1 MSYNH
6 KIIDQKYHLKG
17 LVNDDVCKKLIQFY
31 EEKKHMTESE
41 ESYKFNEDKVITD
54 NFNCLTISKY
64 KDNMGF
70 QGPYEIIV
78 NHIRKVVANYEV
90 FIRNTLCPN
99 FKNVFFTNTRNIR
112 ILKYNVG
119 QHIKDHSDIDEYIR
133 GSLTINLNDNYE
145 GGEFRFF
152 GGKERVKLSAG
163 EAMIFPAEPIW
174 IHGTEP
180 ITKGSRYSINCF
192 LRMDDGAGQ

>member
-1 MSYNH
+1 M
-6 KIIDQKYHLKG
+6 
-17 LVNDDVCKKLIQFY
+17 
-31 EEKKHMTESE
+31 
-41 ESYKFNEDKVITD
+41 
-54 NFNCLTISKY
+54 
-64 KDNMGF
+64 
-70 QGPYEIIV
+70 
-78 NHIRKVVANYEV
+78 
-90 FIRNTLCPN
+90 
-99 FKNVFFTNTRNIR
+99 
-112 ILKYNVG
+112 KYNVG

-180 ITKGSRYSINCF
+180 ITKGSRYSIICF

>member
-1 MSYNH
+1 
-6 KIIDQKYHLKG
+6 
-17 LVNDDVCKKLIQFY
+17 
-31 EEKKHMTESE
+31 
-41 ESYKFNEDKVITD
+41 
-54 NFNCLTISKY
+54 
-64 KDNMGF
+64 MGF

-78 NHIRKVVANYEV
+78 NYIRKVVANYEV

-180 ITKGSRYSINCF
+180 I
-192 LRMDDGAGQ
+192 RMDDGAGQWVPLLV

>member
-1 MSYNH
+1 M
-6 KIIDQKYHLKG
+6 G
-17 LVNDDVCKKLIQFY
+17 
-31 EEKKHMTESE
+31 SE
-41 ESYKFNEDKVITD
+41 MCIRDS
-54 NFNCLTISKY
+54 FNCLNISKY

-78 NHIRKVVANYEV
+78 NYIRKVVANYEV

-112 ILKYNVG
+112 ILKYDVG

-145 GGEFRFF
+145 GGEFTFF
-152 GGKERVKLSAG
+152 QESLIYTLKKGDVLMFPSSFQYPHGVKK
-163 EAMIFPAEPIW
+163 
-174 IHGTEP
+174 
-180 ITKGSRYSINCF
+180 ITKGTRYQLVLW
-192 LRMDDGAGQ
+192 LR